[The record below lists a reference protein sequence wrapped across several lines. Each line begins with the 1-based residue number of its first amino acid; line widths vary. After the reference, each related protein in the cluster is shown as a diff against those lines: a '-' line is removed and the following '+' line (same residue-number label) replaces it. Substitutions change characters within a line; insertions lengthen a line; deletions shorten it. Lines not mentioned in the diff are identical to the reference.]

1 LVLRFRGVL
10 IPVDDGGRELAD
22 DIPQMRRQR
31 HEDGVDRN
39 QKVGVKSIELRIR
52 EYDPVA
58 TQVDAR
64 LLRFGEDSEHVHVPL
79 SEFVDP
85 VRNVVKSLRVHND
98 VVEPF
103 LKREINKHAQNKM
116 KKKKENEHLP

>member
-1 LVLRFRGVL
+1 MRFRGVL

-64 LLRFGEDSEHVHVPL
+64 LLSFGKDSEHVHVPL

-85 VRNVVKSLRVHND
+85 VWNVVKSLRVHHD

-103 LKREINKHAQNKM
+103 LKREINKHAQNKIEE
-116 KKKKENEHLP
+116 KEDEHLP

>member
-1 LVLRFRGVL
+1 MVLRFRGVL
-10 IPVDDGGRELAD
+10 NPVDDGGRELAD
-22 DIPQMRRQR
+22 DILQMRRQR
-31 HEDGVDRN
+31 HEDGVDWN

-64 LLRFGEDSEHVHVPL
+64 LLRFGKDGEHVHVPL

-85 VRNVVKSLRVHND
+85 VRNVVKRLHVHND

-103 LKREINKHAQNKM
+103 LKREINKHTQNEEK
-116 KKKKENEHLP
+116 

>member
-10 IPVDDGGRELAD
+10 NPVDDGGRELAD
-22 DIPQMRRQR
+22 NIPQMRRQR

-52 EYDPVA
+52 EYNPVA

-64 LLRFGEDSEHVHVPL
+64 LLSFGKDSEHVHVPL

-103 LKREINKHAQNKM
+103 LKREINKHAQNKIEE
-116 KKKKENEHLP
+116 KEDEHLP